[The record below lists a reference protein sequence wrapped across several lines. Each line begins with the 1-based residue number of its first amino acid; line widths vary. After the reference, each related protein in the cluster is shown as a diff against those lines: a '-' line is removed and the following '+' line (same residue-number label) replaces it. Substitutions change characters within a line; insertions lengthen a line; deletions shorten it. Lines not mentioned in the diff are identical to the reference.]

1 MEADFGTVVE
11 ELKRNNAEE
20 AKRDGYRLDQA
31 TSHSQ
36 KNTELLERLTDSNE
50 QNVEAQETRNEL
62 DEGNASAE
70 EEEKQE
76 RNAQNL
82 RLVDGLNKI
91 GSGIKGLIQRSKDF
105 VGETPSVI
113 KALLTAGAFFALAKF
128 LQSSFVQNVV
138 FTIVSSLKDL
148 VTDIMGL
155 FEGEFTFGK
164 LFTVIKDNFL
174 TILGVLAVLK
184 PKMMFNLIKSSLF
197 ALAGLIDNIGKQAD
211 DTVKQTKFGKVFGK
225 LKGSFIGLKNSLG
238 NFADKITNE
247 SKKFG
252 VKGMSGGFDMFIK
265 NKFKSA
271 GGVIKNTLSSMGSGI
286 RGAYGALSKV
296 SLKSTAGLITK
307 GMTAMMTFLGRMTM
321 MLITPF
327 KVLGAALLANPIGLA
342 IAAIIGIFVY
352 IGKKLGIFKKL
363 GNFLSS
369 LFDKVVNGFKSLY
382 NSFANSFLGKRL
394 GITPI
399 SDEVSG
405 EPPEAENDPVFETD
419 AGKADEV
426 NIPDMES
433 PAIAEKTLSA
443 SEMATNAAAKLTAL
457 MGGQRG
463 SQIIQT
469 NVNNSKTTS
478 SKNVTS
484 NATSIIDNNPIY
496 RTVVSQATA

>member
-20 AKRDGYRLDQA
+20 AKRDGYRLNQA

-50 QNVEAQETRNEL
+50 QNVEAQETANEL
-62 DEGNASAE
+62 NEGNASAD

-128 LQSSFVQNVV
+128 LQSSFVQKVV
-138 FTIVSSLKDL
+138 VNIILRLKKL

-164 LFTVIKDNFL
+164 LFTVIRENFL

-211 DTVKQTKFGKVFGK
+211 DTVKQTKFGKIFGK
-225 LKGSFIGLKNSLG
+225 LKDSFKGLTSGIGKIGDRIKQEAHLG
-238 NFADKITNE
+238 LYKKGTIDK
-247 SKKFG
+247 
-252 VKGMSGGFDMFIK
+252 FIK
-265 NKFKSA
+265 DKFKGA
-271 GGVIKNTLSSMGSGI
+271 GRMISGSLSSMGNGI

-321 MLITPF
+321 MLIMPF
-327 KVLGAALLANPIGLA
+327 KILGAALIANPIGLA
-342 IAAIIGIFVY
+342 IAAIVGIFIY

-363 GNFLSS
+363 GEFLSG
-369 LFDKVVNGFKSLY
+369 LFDKIVGAFKSLY
-382 NSFANSFLGKRL
+382 NYFANSRIGKMFGL
-394 GITPI
+394 KPIT
-399 SDEVSG
+399 DEPQGTSPSAGDVDDTVSEGG
-405 EPPEAENDPVFETD
+405 EVGAKT
-419 AGKADEV
+419 G
-426 NIPDMES
+426 MES
-433 PAIAEKTLSA
+433 PTPAEKQ
-443 SEMATNAAAKLTAL
+443 LTAQEIQANAVSKAMAL
-457 MGGQRG
+457 FGGQKG

-484 NATSIIDNNPIY
+484 NSTSIIDNNPIY
-496 RTVVSQATA
+496 RTINSQATA

>member
-20 AKRDGYRLDQA
+20 AKRDGYRLNQA

-50 QNVEAQETRNEL
+50 QNVEAQETANEL
-62 DEGNASAE
+62 NEGNASAD

-128 LQSSFVQNVV
+128 LQSSFVQKVV
-138 FTIVSSLKDL
+138 VNIILRLKKL

-164 LFTVIKDNFL
+164 LFTVIRENFL

-211 DTVKQTKFGKVFGK
+211 DTVKQTKFGKIFGK
-225 LKGSFIGLKNSLG
+225 LKDSFKGLTSGIGKIGDRIKQEAHLG
-238 NFADKITNE
+238 LYKKGTIDK
-247 SKKFG
+247 
-252 VKGMSGGFDMFIK
+252 FIK
-265 NKFKSA
+265 DKFKGA
-271 GGVIKNTLSSMGSGI
+271 GRMISGSLSSMGNGI

-321 MLITPF
+321 MLIMPF
-327 KVLGAALLANPIGLA
+327 KILGAALIANPIGLA
-342 IAAIIGIFVY
+342 IAAIVGIFIY

-363 GNFLSS
+363 GEFLSG
-369 LFDKVVNGFKSLY
+369 LFDKIVGAFKSLY
-382 NSFANSFLGKRL
+382 NYFANSRIGKMFGL
-394 GITPI
+394 KPIT
-399 SDEVSG
+399 DEPQGTSPSAGDVDDTVSG
-405 EPPEAENDPVFETD
+405 G
-419 AGKADEV
+419 GKVGAKTG
-426 NIPDMES
+426 MES
-433 PAIAEKTLSA
+433 PTPAEKQLTAQEIQANAVSKAIALF
-443 SEMATNAAAKLTAL
+443 
-457 MGGQRG
+457 GGQKG

-484 NATSIIDNNPIY
+484 NSTSIIDNNPIY
-496 RTVVSQATA
+496 RTINSQATA

>member
-20 AKRDGYRLDQA
+20 AKRDGYRLNQA

-50 QNVEAQETRNEL
+50 QNVEAQETANEL
-62 DEGNASAE
+62 NEGNASAD

-128 LQSSFVQNVV
+128 LQSSFVQKVV
-138 FTIVSSLKDL
+138 VNIILRLKKL

-164 LFTVIKDNFL
+164 LFTVIRENFL

-211 DTVKQTKFGKVFGK
+211 DTVKQTKFGKIFGK
-225 LKGSFIGLKNSLG
+225 LKDSFKGLTSGIGKIGDRIKQEAHLG
-238 NFADKITNE
+238 LYKKGTIDK
-247 SKKFG
+247 
-252 VKGMSGGFDMFIK
+252 FIK
-265 NKFKSA
+265 DKFKGA
-271 GGVIKNTLSSMGSGI
+271 GRMISGSLSSMGNGI

-321 MLITPF
+321 MLIMPF
-327 KVLGAALLANPIGLA
+327 KILGAALIANPIGLA
-342 IAAIIGIFVY
+342 IAAIVGIFIY

-363 GNFLSS
+363 GEFLSG
-369 LFDKVVNGFKSLY
+369 LFDKIVGAFKSLY
-382 NSFANSFLGKRL
+382 NYFANSRIGKMFGL
-394 GITPI
+394 KPIT
-399 SDEVSG
+399 DEPQGTSPSAGDVDDTVSG
-405 EPPEAENDPVFETD
+405 GGKVGAETGV
-419 AGKADEV
+419 
-426 NIPDMES
+426 ES
-433 PAIAEKTLSA
+433 PTPAEKQ
-443 SEMATNAAAKLTAL
+443 LTAQEIQANAVSKAMAL
-457 MGGQRG
+457 FGGQKG

-484 NATSIIDNNPIY
+484 NSTSIIDNNPIY
-496 RTVVSQATA
+496 RTINSQATA

>member
-184 PKMMFNLIKSSLF
+184 PKMLFNLIKSSLF
-197 ALAGLIDNIGKQAD
+197 GLAGLIDNIGKQAD

-296 SLKSTAGLITK
+296 SLKSTAGLLTK

-363 GNFLSS
+363 GNFLSG
-369 LFDKVVNGFKSLY
+369 LFDNIVGAFKSLY
-382 NSFANSFLGKRL
+382 NYFANSRIGKMFGL
-394 GITPI
+394 KPIT
-399 SDEVSG
+399 DEPQGTSPSAGDVDDTVSG
-405 EPPEAENDPVFETD
+405 GGKVGAETS
-419 AGKADEV
+419 
-426 NIPDMES
+426 MES
-433 PAIAEKTLSA
+433 PTPAEKQ
-443 SEMATNAAAKLTAL
+443 LTAQEIQANAVSKAMAL
-457 MGGQRG
+457 FGGQKG

-484 NATSIIDNNPIY
+484 NSTSIIDNNPIY
-496 RTVVSQATA
+496 RTVNSQATA

>member
-20 AKRDGYRLDQA
+20 AKRDGYRLNQA

-50 QNVEAQETRNEL
+50 QNVEAQETANEL
-62 DEGNASAE
+62 NEGNASAD

-128 LQSSFVQNVV
+128 LQSSFVQKVV
-138 FTIVSSLKDL
+138 VNIILRLKKL

-164 LFTVIKDNFL
+164 LFTVIRENFL

-211 DTVKQTKFGKVFGK
+211 DTVKQTKFGKIFGK
-225 LKGSFIGLKNSLG
+225 LKDSFKGLTSGIGKIGDRIKQEAHLG
-238 NFADKITNE
+238 LYKKGTIDK
-247 SKKFG
+247 
-252 VKGMSGGFDMFIK
+252 FIK
-265 NKFKSA
+265 DKFKGA
-271 GGVIKNTLSSMGSGI
+271 GRMISGSLSSMGNGI

-321 MLITPF
+321 MLIMPF
-327 KVLGAALLANPIGLA
+327 KILGAALIANPIGLA
-342 IAAIIGIFVY
+342 IAAIVGIFIY

-363 GNFLSS
+363 GEFLSG
-369 LFDKVVNGFKSLY
+369 LFDKIVGAFKSLY
-382 NSFANSFLGKRL
+382 NYFANSRIGKMFGL
-394 GITPI
+394 KPIT
-399 SDEVSG
+399 DEPQGTSPSAGDVDDTVSG
-405 EPPEAENDPVFETD
+405 GGKVGAET
-419 AGKADEV
+419 G
-426 NIPDMES
+426 MES
-433 PAIAEKTLSA
+433 PTPAEKQ
-443 SEMATNAAAKLTAL
+443 LTAQEIQANAVSKAMAL
-457 MGGQRG
+457 FGGQKG

-484 NATSIIDNNPIY
+484 NSTSIIDNNPIY
-496 RTVVSQATA
+496 RTINSQATA

>member
-20 AKRDGYRLDQA
+20 AKRDGYRLNQA

-50 QNVEAQETRNEL
+50 QNVEAQETANEL
-62 DEGNASAE
+62 NEGNASAD

-128 LQSSFVQNVV
+128 LQSSFVQKVV
-138 FTIVSSLKDL
+138 VNIILRLKKL

-164 LFTVIKDNFL
+164 LFTVIRENFL

-211 DTVKQTKFGKVFGK
+211 DTVKQTKFGKIFGK
-225 LKGSFIGLKNSLG
+225 LKDSFKGLTSGIGKIGDRIKQEAHLG
-238 NFADKITNE
+238 LYKKGTIDK
-247 SKKFG
+247 
-252 VKGMSGGFDMFIK
+252 FIK
-265 NKFKSA
+265 DKFKGA
-271 GGVIKNTLSSMGSGI
+271 GRMISGSLSSMGNGI

-321 MLITPF
+321 MLIMPF
-327 KVLGAALLANPIGLA
+327 KILGAALIANPIGLA
-342 IAAIIGIFVY
+342 IAAIVGIFIY

-363 GNFLSS
+363 GEFLSG
-369 LFDKVVNGFKSLY
+369 LFDKIVGAFKSLY
-382 NSFANSFLGKRL
+382 NYFANSRIGKMFGL
-394 GITPI
+394 KPIT
-399 SDEVSG
+399 DEPQGTSPSAGDVDDTVSG
-405 EPPEAENDPVFETD
+405 G
-419 AGKADEV
+419 GKVGAKTG
-426 NIPDMES
+426 MES
-433 PAIAEKTLSA
+433 PTPAEKQ
-443 SEMATNAAAKLTAL
+443 LTAQEIQANAVSKAMAL
-457 MGGQRG
+457 FGGQKG

-484 NATSIIDNNPIY
+484 NSTSIIDNNPIY
-496 RTVVSQATA
+496 RTINSQATA

>member
-20 AKRDGYRLDQA
+20 AKRDGYRLNQA

-50 QNVEAQETRNEL
+50 QNVEAQETANEL
-62 DEGNASAE
+62 NEGNASAD

-128 LQSSFVQNVV
+128 LQSSFVQKVV
-138 FTIVSSLKDL
+138 VNIILRLKKL

-164 LFTVIKDNFL
+164 LFTVIRENFL

-211 DTVKQTKFGKVFGK
+211 DTVKQTKFGKIFGK
-225 LKGSFIGLKNSLG
+225 LKDSFKGLTSGIGKIGDRIKQEAHLG
-238 NFADKITNE
+238 LYKKGTIDK
-247 SKKFG
+247 
-252 VKGMSGGFDMFIK
+252 FIK
-265 NKFKSA
+265 DKFKGA
-271 GGVIKNTLSSMGSGI
+271 GRMISGSLSSMGNGI

-321 MLITPF
+321 MLIMPF
-327 KVLGAALLANPIGLA
+327 KILGAALIANPIGLA
-342 IAAIIGIFVY
+342 IAAIVGIFIY

-363 GNFLSS
+363 GEFLSG
-369 LFDKVVNGFKSLY
+369 LFDKIVGAFKSLY
-382 NSFANSFLGKRL
+382 NYFANSRIGKMFGL
-394 GITPI
+394 KPIT
-399 SDEVSG
+399 DEPQGTSPSAGDVDDTVSKG
-405 EPPEAENDPVFETD
+405 GKVGAET
-419 AGKADEV
+419 G
-426 NIPDMES
+426 MES
-433 PAIAEKTLSA
+433 PTPAEKQ
-443 SEMATNAAAKLTAL
+443 LTAQEIQANAVSKAMAL
-457 MGGQRG
+457 FGGQKG

-484 NATSIIDNNPIY
+484 NSTSIIDNNPIY
-496 RTVVSQATA
+496 RTINSQATA

>member
-20 AKRDGYRLDQA
+20 AKRDGYRLNQA

-50 QNVEAQETRNEL
+50 QNVEAQETANEL
-62 DEGNASAE
+62 NEGNASAD

-128 LQSSFVQNVV
+128 LQSSFVQKVV
-138 FTIVSSLKDL
+138 VNIILRLKKL

-164 LFTVIKDNFL
+164 LFTVIRENFL

-211 DTVKQTKFGKVFGK
+211 DTVKQTKFGKIFGK
-225 LKGSFIGLKNSLG
+225 LKDSFKGLTSGIGKIGDRIKQEAHLG
-238 NFADKITNE
+238 LYKKGTIDK
-247 SKKFG
+247 
-252 VKGMSGGFDMFIK
+252 FIK
-265 NKFKSA
+265 DKFKGA
-271 GGVIKNTLSSMGSGI
+271 GRMISGSLSSMGNGI

-321 MLITPF
+321 MLIMPF
-327 KVLGAALLANPIGLA
+327 KILGAALIANPIGLA
-342 IAAIIGIFVY
+342 IAAIVGIFIY

-363 GNFLSS
+363 GEFLSG
-369 LFDKVVNGFKSLY
+369 LFDKIVGAFKSLY
-382 NSFANSFLGKRL
+382 NYFANSRIGKMFGL
-394 GITPI
+394 KPIT
-399 SDEVSG
+399 DEPQGTSPSAGDVDDTVSG
-405 EPPEAENDPVFETD
+405 GGKVGAETN
-419 AGKADEV
+419 
-426 NIPDMES
+426 MES
-433 PAIAEKTLSA
+433 PTPAEKQ
-443 SEMATNAAAKLTAL
+443 LTAQEIQANAVSKAMAL
-457 MGGQRG
+457 FGGQKG

-484 NATSIIDNNPIY
+484 NSTSIIDNNPIY
-496 RTVVSQATA
+496 RTINSQATA

>member
-50 QNVEAQETRNEL
+50 QNVEAQEARNEL

-113 KALLTAGAFFALAKF
+113 KALLTAGAFFALAAF
-128 LQSSFVQNVV
+128 LKSTFVQNVV
-138 FTIVSSLKDL
+138 FTIVSSLKKL

-164 LFTVIKDNFL
+164 LFTVIRENFL

-197 ALAGLIDNIGKQAD
+197 GLAGLIDNIGKQAD

-225 LKGSFIGLKNSLG
+225 LKGSFTGLKNSLG
-238 NFADKITNE
+238 NFADKIKTE
-247 SKKFG
+247 STKSFGKGSIDKIIKQKF
-252 VKGMSGGFDMFIK
+252 MT
-265 NKFKSA
+265 A
-271 GGVIKNTLSSMGSGI
+271 GGAIRSGLSSMGNGI
-286 RGAYGALSKV
+286 RGAFGALSKV

-307 GMTAMMTFLGRMTM
+307 GMTAMMTYIGRLTAMVVKPFIILG
-321 MLITPF
+321 
-327 KVLGAALLANPIGLA
+327 KALMANPIALV
-342 IAAIIGIFVY
+342 IAGIIALFVIIG
-352 IGKKLGIFKKL
+352 KQLGIFKKL

-405 EPPEAENDPVFETD
+405 EPPAVNEDPVFETD
-419 AGKADEV
+419 AAKADEV

-433 PAIAEKTLSA
+433 PAVAEKTLSA
-443 SEMATNAAAKLTAL
+443 TEMATNAAAKLTAL

-484 NATSIIDNNPIY
+484 NATSIIDSNPIY

>member
-20 AKRDGYRLDQA
+20 AKRDGYRLNQA

-50 QNVEAQETRNEL
+50 QNVEAQETANEL
-62 DEGNASAE
+62 NEGNASAD

-128 LQSSFVQNVV
+128 LQSSFVQKVV
-138 FTIVSSLKDL
+138 VNIILRLKKL

-164 LFTVIKDNFL
+164 LFTVIRENFL

-211 DTVKQTKFGKVFGK
+211 DTVKQTKFGKIFGK
-225 LKGSFIGLKNSLG
+225 LKDSFKGLTSGIGKIGDRIKQEAHLG
-238 NFADKITNE
+238 LYKKGTIDK
-247 SKKFG
+247 
-252 VKGMSGGFDMFIK
+252 FIK
-265 NKFKSA
+265 DKFKGA
-271 GGVIKNTLSSMGSGI
+271 GRMISGSLSSMGNGI

-321 MLITPF
+321 MLIMPF
-327 KVLGAALLANPIGLA
+327 KILGAALIANPIGLA
-342 IAAIIGIFVY
+342 IAAIVGIFIY

-363 GNFLSS
+363 GEFLSG
-369 LFDKVVNGFKSLY
+369 LFDKIVGAFKSLY
-382 NSFANSFLGKRL
+382 NYFANSRIGKMFGL
-394 GITPI
+394 KPIT
-399 SDEVSG
+399 DEPQGTSPSAGDVDDTVSEG
-405 EPPEAENDPVFETD
+405 GKVGAETGV
-419 AGKADEV
+419 
-426 NIPDMES
+426 ES
-433 PAIAEKTLSA
+433 PTPAEKQ
-443 SEMATNAAAKLTAL
+443 LTAQEIQANAVSKAMAL
-457 MGGQRG
+457 FGGQKG

-484 NATSIIDNNPIY
+484 NSTSIIDNNPIY
-496 RTVVSQATA
+496 RTINSQATA

>member
-20 AKRDGYRLDQA
+20 AKRDGYRLNQA

-50 QNVEAQETRNEL
+50 QNVEAQETANEL
-62 DEGNASAE
+62 NEGNASAD

-128 LQSSFVQNVV
+128 LQSSFVQKVV
-138 FTIVSSLKDL
+138 VNIILRLKKL

-164 LFTVIKDNFL
+164 LFTVIRENFL

-211 DTVKQTKFGKVFGK
+211 DTVKQTKFGKIFGK
-225 LKGSFIGLKNSLG
+225 LKDSFKGLTSGIGKIGDRIKQEAHLG
-238 NFADKITNE
+238 LYKKGTIDK
-247 SKKFG
+247 
-252 VKGMSGGFDMFIK
+252 FIK
-265 NKFKSA
+265 DKFKGA
-271 GGVIKNTLSSMGSGI
+271 GRMISGSLSSMGNGI

-321 MLITPF
+321 MLIMPF
-327 KVLGAALLANPIGLA
+327 KILGAALIANPIGLA
-342 IAAIIGIFVY
+342 IAAIVGIFIY

-363 GNFLSS
+363 GEFLSG
-369 LFDKVVNGFKSLY
+369 LFDKIVGAFKSLY
-382 NSFANSFLGKRL
+382 NYFANSRIGKMFGL
-394 GITPI
+394 KPIT
-399 SDEVSG
+399 DEPQGTSPSAGDVDDTVSG
-405 EPPEAENDPVFETD
+405 GGKVGAETS
-419 AGKADEV
+419 
-426 NIPDMES
+426 MES
-433 PAIAEKTLSA
+433 PTPAEKQ
-443 SEMATNAAAKLTAL
+443 LTAQEIQANAVSKAMAL
-457 MGGQRG
+457 FGGQKG

-484 NATSIIDNNPIY
+484 NSTSIIDNNPIY
-496 RTVVSQATA
+496 RTINSQATA

>member
-20 AKRDGYRLDQA
+20 AKRDGYRLNQA

-50 QNVEAQETRNEL
+50 QNVEAQETANEL
-62 DEGNASAE
+62 NEGNASAD

-128 LQSSFVQNVV
+128 LQSSFVQKVV
-138 FTIVSSLKDL
+138 VNIILRLKKL

-164 LFTVIKDNFL
+164 LFTVIRENFL

-211 DTVKQTKFGKVFGK
+211 DTVKQTKFGKIFGK
-225 LKGSFIGLKNSLG
+225 LKDSFKGLTSGIGKIGDRIKQEAHLG
-238 NFADKITNE
+238 LYKKGTIDK
-247 SKKFG
+247 
-252 VKGMSGGFDMFIK
+252 FIK
-265 NKFKSA
+265 DKFKGA
-271 GGVIKNTLSSMGSGI
+271 GRMISGSLSSMGNGI

-321 MLITPF
+321 MLIMPF
-327 KVLGAALLANPIGLA
+327 KILGAALIANPIGLA
-342 IAAIIGIFVY
+342 IAAIVGIFIY

-363 GNFLSS
+363 GEFLSG
-369 LFDKVVNGFKSLY
+369 LFDKIVGAFKSLY
-382 NSFANSFLGKRL
+382 NYFANSRIGKMFGL
-394 GITPI
+394 KPIT
-399 SDEVSG
+399 DEPQGTSPSAGDVDDTVSEG
-405 EPPEAENDPVFETD
+405 GKVGAET
-419 AGKADEV
+419 G
-426 NIPDMES
+426 MES
-433 PAIAEKTLSA
+433 PTPAEKQ
-443 SEMATNAAAKLTAL
+443 LTAQEIQANAVSKAMAL
-457 MGGQRG
+457 FGGQKG

-484 NATSIIDNNPIY
+484 NSTSIIDNNPIY
-496 RTVVSQATA
+496 RTINSQATA